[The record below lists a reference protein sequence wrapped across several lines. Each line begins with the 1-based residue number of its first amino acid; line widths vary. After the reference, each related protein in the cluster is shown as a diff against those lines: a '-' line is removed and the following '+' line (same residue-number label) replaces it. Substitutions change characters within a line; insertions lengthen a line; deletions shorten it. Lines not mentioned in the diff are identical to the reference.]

1 VCVVQCI
8 PPRNKKMKA
17 FCEHALIAIGLA
29 IGLHFI
35 EEWKVSN
42 RLIESLN
49 KLCLTWWKQVNRYAF
64 VLLYVSH
71 IMHKLW
77 SLALLLHIS
86 T

>member
-17 FCEHALIAIGLA
+17 LCEHALIAIS
-29 IGLHFI
+29 LHFI
-35 EEWKVSN
+35 KKWKVSN
-42 RLIESLN
+42 MLIESLN
-49 KLCLTWWKQVNRYAF
+49 KLCLTWLKQVNRYAF
-64 VLLYVSH
+64 ILLYVSD

-77 SLALLLHIS
+77 SLALLLYIS